1 MSDLEDLGAAPAT
14 GESSAGG
21 QAQPEGVADF
31 SWCSPEGLQAR
42 RVQGVAAGARP
53 HKEGEDR
60 GQMGRWCPIPL
71 PSTVPPTG
79 PTCSEIKPAGG

>member
-42 RVQGVAAGARP
+42 RVQGVAAGAPAAQGGGGQGTDGSVVP
-53 HKEGEDR
+53 H
-60 GQMGRWCPIPL
+60 
-71 PSTVPPTG
+71 PSAQHSATDW
-79 PTCSEIKPAGG
+79 SHML